1 MTIANRFKE
10 EGIASFLRIL
20 KIDTVLYLGTALAF
34 VASMFSFLLLVLV
47 ECVQLCSSRFK
58 QP

>member
-1 MTIANRFKE
+1 MAIANRFKE

-20 KIDTVLYLGTALAF
+20 KIDTVLYLGTALVF
-34 VASMFSFLLLVLV
+34 VAFMFSSWV

>member
-20 KIDTVLYLGTALAF
+20 EIDTVLYLGAALVF
-34 VASMFSFLLLVLV
+34 VAFMFRV
-47 ECVQLCSSRFK
+47 ECVQLCSRRFK

>member
-20 KIDTVLYLGTALAF
+20 KIDTVLYILE
-34 VASMFSFLLLVLV
+34 LLLSLLLLCLV
-47 ECVQLCSSRFK
+47 GLNVCSYVVGLSSHDR
-58 QP
+58 